1 MNLLKI
7 TSLLLSCLLM
17 ASSFNA
23 FAEDIPANGACDELK
38 GGAVPAGLFGLC
50 VAYCNVDNATAS
62 EKLLDNFDRK
72 NPGNYYSM
80 PDECLTAALES
91 DEVVVNACPAWSMV
105 ELNAIGLTPGA
116 TLQNDVGGTSR
127 DGSFSISDT
136 EAAAASFPDRTSWL
150 SASAKSANGIYT
162 GVYKHFVTYTD
173 PTQGENVK
181 IDRVF
186 VLTAEEFG
194 ICKQQ
199 IIDHDI

>member
-62 EKLLDNFDRK
+62 EKLLDNFNRK
-72 NPGNYYSM
+72 SQGIDSISM
-80 PDECLTAALES
+80 PECSTALES
-91 DEVVVNACPAWSMV
+91 DEVVVNACPAWSME